1 MAAEM
6 AGRIRGKMNILL
18 IIVAVAALYKLIDG
32 FKKGI
37 IKEIISLISMVVLC
51 MVAALVAFGAKNY
64 MSGKVVG
71 VVIAVFLLCL
81 IGLAHH
87 FLGVVF
93 FSAKAISRLP
103 VIHFADKL
111 LGAVFGIF
119 EVVLIL
125 WTIYTFIL
133 MGNLGNMGVVAG
145 IITEYTRESQILTW
159 IYRHN
164 MIAAGIERIIGDYRQ
179 IPWIMWDE

>member
-1 MAAEM
+1 M

-18 IIVAVAALYKLIDG
+18 IIAAVAALYKLVDG

-37 IKEIISLISMVVLC
+37 VKEIISLVSMVVLC
-51 MVAALVAFGAKNY
+51 LVAGLVALGAKNY
-64 MSGKVVG
+64 MSGKIVG

-93 FSAKAISRLP
+93 FSAKVIARLP

-125 WTIYTFIL
+125 WTIYTFIML
-133 MGNLGNMGVVAG
+133 GNLGNMGVVAG
-145 IITEYTRESQILTW
+145 IISEYTGDSQILTW

-164 MIAAGIERIIGDYRQ
+164 LIAVGIERII
-179 IPWIMWDE
+179 

>member
-1 MAAEM
+1 
-6 AGRIRGKMNILL
+6 MNILL
-18 IIVAVAALYKLIDG
+18 IIVAVAALYKLVDG

-51 MVAALVAFGAKNY
+51 MVAGLVAFGAKNY
-64 MSGKVVG
+64 MSGKVAG
-71 VVIAVFLLCL
+71 VIIAVFLLCL

-93 FSAKAISRLP
+93 FSAKVIAKLP

-119 EVVLIL
+119 EVALIL
-125 WTIYTFIL
+125 WTIYTFIM

-145 IITEYTRESQILTW
+145 IITEYTGESQILTW
-159 IYRHN
+159 IYQHN
-164 MIAAGIERIIGDYRQ
+164 LIAVGIEKIIGDPRQ
-179 IPWIMWDE
+179 IPWILWD